1 MVHSCHVCQHVISF
15 CCQTLSYGMDAL
27 QTCSSPHEQSAGVKP
42 SGKAV
47 DDVTLRW
54 VIVDDVMLF
63 WVMVDD
69 VMCCWMIVD
78 DVTLCWVMIVDDV
91 RLCLV
96 ISSPGSVEEEDQM
109 RV

>member
-1 MVHSCHVCQHVISF
+1 
-15 CCQTLSYGMDAL
+15 MDAL

-42 SGKAV
+42 SGKA
-47 DDVTLRW
+47 
-54 VIVDDVMLF
+54 VDDVMLF

>member
-1 MVHSCHVCQHVISF
+1 
-15 CCQTLSYGMDAL
+15 MDAL

-63 WVMVDD
+63 WGMVDD